1 MRILQLLTLAVFVIG
16 SLSSQAGRL
25 QKDLESL
32 GGNKDILRRA
42 RALDPKNRLRVVQN
56 RLVDR
61 NLRLE
66 VAASYGSIAGGD
78 PYLNTDNLGAQLE
91 FHISPRWSIGAR
103 YYSYSNTLS
112 TEGERRAESA
122 QAGKEPFFD
131 SDSASRAYM
140 GVISWYPVYGK
151 LNFCDWAVAQFD
163 IYTMLGAGQ
172 VELESGPSDTYTFGA
187 GIGIWLSR
195 HVSTR
200 FEVRYQG
207 YEDRVYDDNRKLDLT
222 VVSAAIG
229 FLL

>member
-1 MRILQLLTLAVFVIG
+1 MTTLRILIGLCLLVPALY
-16 SLSSQAGRL
+16 SQAGDL

-66 VAASYGSIAGGD
+66 VAAHYGSMAGGD
-78 PYLNTDNLGAQLE
+78 PYLNTDNIGAQLE
-91 FHISPRWSIGAR
+91 FHINPRWSLGAR
-103 YYSYSNTLS
+103 YYSYSNSLS

-122 QAGKEPFFD
+122 RAGKEPFFD
-131 SDSASRAYM
+131 SDSAIRAYM
-140 GVISWYPVYGK
+140 GVVTWYPIYGK
-151 LNFCDWAVAQFD
+151 LNFFDWAVAQFD
-163 IYTMLGAGQ
+163 IYALAGAGQ

-187 GIGIWLSR
+187 GIGIWLSQ
-195 HVSTR
+195 HISTR

-207 YEDRVYDDNRKLDLT
+207 YEDRVYDDQRKLDLT
-222 VVSAAIG
+222 VVSAGIG